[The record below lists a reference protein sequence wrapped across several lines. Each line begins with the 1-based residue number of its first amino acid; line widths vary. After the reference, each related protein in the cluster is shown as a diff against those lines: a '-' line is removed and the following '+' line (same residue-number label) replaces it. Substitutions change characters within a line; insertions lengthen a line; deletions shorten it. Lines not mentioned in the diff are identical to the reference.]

1 MNRIVMVSP
10 YRDLGQQALR
20 VAHELGI
27 VIEVYDGNLEEAC
40 GIVERL
46 SGPKPDVLISR
57 AGTAACLS
65 AAFDLPVVT
74 MDTGPFDLME
84 CCSEARA
91 VAPNIAVTAFGRA
104 PLGIALL
111 ERTMGVAITPLV
123 FHSLPDLRDK
133 IYELAKNGLFCVV
146 GGGPSVTFA
155 REAGLPGV
163 LLRTSLETVRDALLR
178 ANEIAKLRQAET
190 RKANRLQ
197 TILDSI
203 YDGVIAVDE
212 HGKLEIFNRAAAK
225 ILSIPTDNVLGRPVV
240 DIVANSR
247 LDEVL
252 KSGVHEIGAVQQ
264 VGDASIVTNRVPV
277 LEDEEIIGA
286 VATFQDM
293 TKVFQTEARLR
304 KTLVGREFRAK
315 FTLDDIVGQ
324 TPVICETRSLAR
336 SFARSDLTV
345 LLYGASGTGKE
356 LFAQGIH
363 RASRRKHKPFVA
375 VNCGAL
381 PPHLLESELFGYEE
395 GAFTGA
401 KRKGKHGL
409 FELAHEGTIFLD
421 EVDSLPLELQAR
433 LLRVLQEREVLRI
446 GSESLIPVD
455 IRVIAATN
463 TEPMAL
469 LAQKR
474 MRSDL
479 FYRLNV
485 LYLELP
491 PLKERRDDIPL
502 LCRHFQR
509 DSAEV
514 GRLVTEMMP
523 FFLRYSW
530 PGNVRELFN
539 MMERLSLYQ
548 GENCLAPGVD
558 APGVLRKLAPQL
570 LAELAARPAA
580 EEGLTAQLA
589 DREAQVI
596 LQAVRTA
603 GSVSAAAAQL
613 GIGRSTLWRKLK
625 KMGLSLPRE

>member
-1 MNRIVMVSP
+1 M
-10 YRDLGQQALR
+10 
-20 VAHELGI
+20 
-27 VIEVYDGNLEEAC
+27 
-40 GIVERL
+40 
-46 SGPKPDVLISR
+46 
-57 AGTAACLS
+57 
-65 AAFDLPVVT
+65 
-74 MDTGPFDLME
+74 TG
-84 CCSEARA
+84 
-91 VAPNIAVTAFGRA
+91 
-104 PLGIALL
+104 
-111 ERTMGVAITPLV
+111 
-123 FHSLPDLRDK
+123 
-133 IYELAKNGLFCVV
+133 
-146 GGGPSVTFA
+146 
-155 REAGLPGV
+155 
-163 LLRTSLETVRDALLR
+163 ET
-178 ANEIAKLRQAET
+178 
-190 RKANRLQ
+190 
-197 TILDSI
+197 
-203 YDGVIAVDE
+203 
-212 HGKLEIFNRAAAK
+212 
-225 ILSIPTDNVLGRPVV
+225 
-240 DIVANSR
+240 
-247 LDEVL
+247 
-252 KSGVHEIGAVQQ
+252 
-264 VGDASIVTNRVPV
+264 
-277 LEDEEIIGA
+277 
-286 VATFQDM
+286 
-293 TKVFQTEARLR
+293 
-304 KTLVGREFRAK
+304 
-315 FTLDDIVGQ
+315 
-324 TPVICETRSLAR
+324 
-336 SFARSDLTV
+336 
-345 LLYGASGTGKE
+345 GTGKE
-356 LFAQGIH
+356 L
-363 RASRRKHKPFVA
+363 VA
-375 VNCGAL
+375 KVVHYNSARTAGPLIKVNCGAL